1 MATRA
6 DPAALQARSS
16 ADRRAA
22 AAPRPL
28 ARRRR
33 RLLGARRPP
42 PLLFALGLVV
52 ALAAALPALYLVVV
66 VAGDAQPRRRRG
78 LHEPLAGPRRAQRRA
93 SRPRSRPAAIA
104 IAVPLAW
111 LTVRSDLPGRRGW
124 ATLATLPLVM
134 PSYIAAYVFV
144 AVLRPKGLLQELLAP
159 LGVTELP
166 PIYGFLGAW
175 LVLTL
180 CTYPLVLIPL
190 RAALRRLDPALEEAA
205 RVMGRSPLEVFRTV
219 VLPQLAPAIGAG
231 GVLVALYVLS
241 DFGAVAILRFD
252 SFTREIYI
260 AFQSAQRTEAAALG
274 MVLVVV
280 MVALF
285 ALYARVRGA
294 RALHRSSPGSQRP
307 PAPVRLGRWRWP
319 ALAFC
324 SGVVAITLVLPVG
337 VLIYWA
343 TQDVASGL
351 DASRDRRERRELAAR
366 RGRRRGGAAG
376 AAAIVVAVLS
386 VRFPGYATRAIER
399 FGYAGYA
406 LPGIVVALALV
417 FFGTRVALPL
427 YQTLAML
434 VFALSIHYLPLA
446 VGPISGALL
455 QVPPRLEEAA
465 RGLGRTPLQVFRTIT
480 RPLVTSGVLAGAAL
494 VFLHALKELPATL
507 LLAPIGFDTLATDI
521 FRQTTTGFFEAG
533 AIPALI
539 LLLIAAPPLY
549 LLNEKGVTSS

>member
-1 MATRA
+1 MATAA
-6 DPAALQARSS
+6 DPLALPPSPAAPAGLVEGRSS
-16 ADRRAA
+16 G
-22 AAPRPL
+22 
-28 ARRRR
+28 

-42 PLLFALGLVV
+42 AALLALGLVV

-66 VAGDAQPRRRRG
+66 VAGDARAAADAVLTSRSLG
-78 LHEPLAGPRRAQRRA
+78 LVLRSAGLAVAVTA
-93 SRPRSRPAAIA
+93 SAIA

-111 LTVRSDLPGRRGW
+111 LTVRSDLPGRRAW

-144 AVLRPKGLLQELLAP
+144 AVLRPKGLLQEALAP
-159 LGVTELP
+159 LGVQELP
-166 PIYGFLGAW
+166 QIYGFLGAW

-180 CTYPLVLIPL
+180 CTYPLVLLPL
-190 RAALRRLDPALEEAA
+190 RAALRRLDPSVEEAA

-219 VLPQLAPAIGAG
+219 VLPQLMPAIGAG

-274 MVLVVV
+274 MVLVLV
-280 MVALF
+280 MLLLF
-285 ALYARVRGA
+285 ALYAKVRGA
-294 RALHRSSPGSQRP
+294 RALHRSSPGTQRP
-307 PAPVRLGRWRWP
+307 APPVRLGRWRWP
-319 ALAFC
+319 ALGLCA
-324 SGVVAITLVLPVG
+324 GVVAVTLVVPIG
-337 VLIYWA
+337 VLLYWA
-343 TQDVASGL
+343 SKDVSTGVDVATITAEAGNSL
-351 DASRDRRERRELAAR
+351 LAA
-366 RGRRRGGAAG
+366 
-376 AAAIVVAVLS
+376 AAAAVAAAAAALVVGVLS

-399 FGYAGYA
+399 VGYAGYA

-446 VGPISGALL
+446 VGPVGAALM

-465 RGLGRTPLQVFRTIT
+465 RGLGRSPLQVFRTIT

-507 LLAPIGFDTLATDI
+507 LLAPIGFETLATDI
-521 FRQTTTGFFEAG
+521 FHQTTTGFFEAA

-549 LLNEKGVTSS
+549 LLNEKGVKGT

>member
-1 MATRA
+1 MATGA
-6 DPAALQARSS
+6 DTGARSGPGAIAPVPHPPAAPGPA
-16 ADRRAA
+16 RRAA
-22 AAPRPL
+22 
-28 ARRRR
+28 

-42 PLLFALGLVV
+42 PLLFALGLAIAV
-52 ALAAALPALYLVVV
+52 AAALPALYLVVV
-66 VAGDAQPRRRRG
+66 VAGDSAIAADAVLTSRALG
-78 LHEPLAGPRRAQRRA
+78 LVIRSAGLAAAVTAG
-93 SRPRSRPAAIA
+93 AIA

-159 LGVTELP
+159 LGVSELP
-166 PIYGFLGAW
+166 PIYGFAGAW

-260 AFQSAQRTEAAALG
+260 AFQAAQRTEAAALG

-280 MVALF
+280 MLALF

-294 RALHRSSPGSQRP
+294 RALHRTSPGTQRP

-324 SGVVAITLVLPVG
+324 TGVVALTLVLPVG

-343 TQDVASGL
+343 TQDLSTGFDAGAVAANAANSL
-351 DASRDRRERRELAAR
+351 LAAACAAL
-366 RGRRRGGAAG
+366 AAG

-521 FRQTTTGFFEAG
+521 FRQTTTGFYEAG

-549 LLNEKGVTSS
+549 LLNEKSVTSS

>member
-1 MATRA
+1 MVVVAAESAT
-6 DPAALQARSS
+6 AAEAVLTSHS
-16 ADRRAA
+16 
-22 AAPRPL
+22 
-28 ARRRR
+28 
-33 RLLGARRPP
+33 
-42 PLLFALGLVV
+42 LGLVLRS
-52 ALAAALPALYLVVV
+52 AGLAAAVT
-66 VAGDAQPRRRRG
+66 AG
-78 LHEPLAGPRRAQRRA
+78 
-93 SRPRSRPAAIA
+93 AIA
-104 IAVPLAW
+104 LAVPLAW
-111 LTVRSDLPGRRGW
+111 LTVRSDLPGRRTW

-134 PSYIAAYVFV
+134 PSYIVAYVFV
-144 AVLRPKGLLQELLAP
+144 AVLRPRGLLAEALAP
-159 LGVTELP
+159 FGVQELP

-205 RVMGRSPLEVFRTV
+205 RVMGRKPLEVFRTV
-219 VLPQLAPAIGAG
+219 VLPQLAPAIGGG

-280 MVALF
+280 MLALF

-307 PAPVRLGRWRWP
+307 AAPARLGGWRWP
-319 ALAFC
+319 ALGFC
-324 SGVVAITLVLPVG
+324 SGVVAITLVLPIA
-337 VLIYWA
+337 VLVYWA
-343 TQDVASGL
+343 SKDVASGL
-351 DASRDRRERRELAAR
+351 DAAAIAANAGNSLLAAAA
-366 RGRRRGGAAG
+366 AAG
-376 AAAIVVAVLS
+376 AAAAAAVVVAVLA

-399 FGYAGYA
+399 VGYAGYA

-434 VFALSIHYLPLA
+434 VFALTIHYLPLA
-446 VGPISGALL
+446 VGPVGTALL

-465 RGLGRTPLQVFRTIT
+465 RGLGRSPLQVFRTIT

-507 LLAPIGFDTLATDI
+507 LLAPIGFETLATDI

-549 LLNEKGVTSS
+549 LLNEKSVSAP

>member
-1 MATRA
+1 MATA
-6 DPAALQARSS
+6 SDSGLLAPGPVATPA
-16 ADRRAA
+16 
-22 AAPRPL
+22 PP
-28 ARRRR
+28 ARRDRQPPAIAG

-42 PLLFALGLVV
+42 PLLFALGLAI

-66 VAGDAQPRRRRG
+66 VAADAAIAADAVLTSRSLELVARSGG
-78 LHEPLAGPRRAQRRA
+78 LAAAVTA
-93 SRPRSRPAAIA
+93 SAIA

-111 LTVRSDLPGRRGW
+111 LTVRSDLPGRRAW

-134 PSYIAAYVFV
+134 PSYIAAYVFL
-144 AVLRPKGLLQELLAP
+144 AVLRPRGFLAGLLAP
-159 LGVTELP
+159 FGIEELP
-166 PIYGFLGAW
+166 PIYGFAGAW

-190 RAALRRLDPALEEAA
+190 RAALRRLDPSLEEAA
-205 RVMGRSPLEVFRTV
+205 RVMGRGPLETFRTV
-219 VLPQLAPAIGAG
+219 VLPQLMPAIGGG

-274 MVLVVV
+274 IVLVVV
-280 MVALF
+280 MLVLF
-285 ALYARVRGA
+285 AVYARVRGA
-294 RALHRSSPGSQRP
+294 RALHRSSPGSPRP
-307 PAPVRLGRWRWP
+307 APPVRLGRWRWP
-319 ALAFC
+319 ALGFC
-324 SGVVAITLVLPVG
+324 SAVVAVTLVLPIG
-337 VLIYWA
+337 VLVYWA
-343 TQDVASGL
+343 LQDLSSGV
-351 DASRDRRERRELAAR
+351 DAGAIAAAAFNSLFAAAFAAA
-366 RGRRRGGAAG
+366 AAG
-376 AAAIVVAVLS
+376 LAAIVVAVLS
-386 VRFPGYATRAIER
+386 VRYPGYATRAIER

-427 YQTLAML
+427 YQTFAML

-446 VGPISGALL
+446 VGPIGSALM

-465 RGLGRTPLQVFRTIT
+465 RGLGRTPLEVFRTIT

-507 LLAPIGFDTLATDI
+507 LLAPIGFETLATDI
-521 FRQTTTGFFEAG
+521 FRQTTTGFFEAA

-549 LLNEKGVTSS
+549 LLNEKGVSSS

>member
-1 MATRA
+1 MATGA
-6 DPAALQARSS
+6 DTGTLAGPGALAPVPHPPAAPGPA
-16 ADRRAA
+16 RRAA
-22 AAPRPL
+22 
-28 ARRRR
+28 

-42 PLLFALGLVV
+42 PLLFALGLVIAV
-52 ALAAALPALYLVVV
+52 AAALPALYLVVV
-66 VAGDAQPRRRRG
+66 VAGDSAIAADAVLTSRALG
-78 LHEPLAGPRRAQRRA
+78 LVVRSAGLAAAVTAG
-93 SRPRSRPAAIA
+93 AIA

-159 LGVTELP
+159 LGVSELP
-166 PIYGFLGAW
+166 PIYGFAGAW

-280 MVALF
+280 MLALF

-294 RALHRSSPGSQRP
+294 RALHRTSPGTQRP

-324 SGVVAITLVLPVG
+324 TGVVAITLVLPVG

-343 TQDVASGL
+343 TQDLSTGF
-351 DASRDRRERRELAAR
+351 DASAVAANAANSLIAAACAAV
-366 RGRRRGGAAG
+366 AAG

-549 LLNEKGVTSS
+549 LLNEKSVTSS

>member
-1 MATRA
+1 
-6 DPAALQARSS
+6 
-16 ADRRAA
+16 
-22 AAPRPL
+22 
-28 ARRRR
+28 
-33 RLLGARRPP
+33 
-42 PLLFALGLVV
+42 
-52 ALAAALPALYLVVV
+52 
-66 VAGDAQPRRRRG
+66 
-78 LHEPLAGPRRAQRRA
+78 
-93 SRPRSRPAAIA
+93 
-104 IAVPLAW
+104 
-111 LTVRSDLPGRRGW
+111 
-124 ATLATLPLVM
+124 M

-144 AVLRPKGLLQELLAP
+144 AVLRPKGLLQDLLAP
-159 LGVTELP
+159 LGVQELP

-219 VLPQLAPAIGAG
+219 VMPQLAPAIGAG

-274 MVLVVV
+274 TVLVVV
-280 MVALF
+280 MLVLF
-285 ALYARVRGA
+285 AVYARVRGA
-294 RALHRSSPGSQRP
+294 RALHRTSPGTQRP

-324 SGVVAITLVLPVG
+324 GGVVGITLVLPVG

-343 TQDVASGL
+343 TRDLSSGL
-351 DASRDRRERRELAAR
+351 DAGAIAANAANSLLAASC
-366 RGRRRGGAAG
+366 AA
-376 AAAIVVAVLS
+376 AAAALAAIVVAILS

-399 FGYAGYA
+399 VGYAGYA

-446 VGPISGALL
+446 VGPVSGALL

-465 RGLGRTPLQVFRTIT
+465 RGLGRSPLEVFRTIT

-494 VFLHALKELPATL
+494 VFLHAMKELPATL

-549 LLNEKGVTSS
+549 LLNEKSVTSS

>member
-1 MATRA
+1 MVVVAAESAT
-6 DPAALQARSS
+6 AAEAVLTSRS
-16 ADRRAA
+16 
-22 AAPRPL
+22 
-28 ARRRR
+28 
-33 RLLGARRPP
+33 
-42 PLLFALGLVV
+42 LGLVLRSV
-52 ALAAALPALYLVVV
+52 GLAAAVT
-66 VAGDAQPRRRRG
+66 AG
-78 LHEPLAGPRRAQRRA
+78 
-93 SRPRSRPAAIA
+93 AIA
-104 IAVPLAW
+104 LAVPLAW
-111 LTVRSDLPGRRGW
+111 LTVRSDLPGRRTW

-134 PSYIAAYVFV
+134 PSYIVAYVFV
-144 AVLRPKGLLQELLAP
+144 TVLRPRGLLAEALAP
-159 LGVTELP
+159 FGVQELP

-205 RVMGRSPLEVFRTV
+205 RVMGRKPLEVFRTV
-219 VLPQLAPAIGAG
+219 VLPQLAPAIGGG

-280 MVALF
+280 MLALF

-307 PAPVRLGRWRWP
+307 AAPARLGGWRWP
-319 ALAFC
+319 ALGFC
-324 SGVVAITLVLPVG
+324 SGVVAITLVLPIA
-337 VLIYWA
+337 VLVYWA
-343 TQDVASGL
+343 SKDVASGL
-351 DASRDRRERRELAAR
+351 DAAAIAANAGNSLLAAAA
-366 RGRRRGGAAG
+366 AAG
-376 AAAIVVAVLS
+376 AAAAAAVVVAVLA

-399 FGYAGYA
+399 VGYAGYA

-434 VFALSIHYLPLA
+434 VFALTIHYLPLA
-446 VGPISGALL
+446 VGPVGTALL

-465 RGLGRTPLQVFRTIT
+465 RGLGRSPLQVFRTIT

-507 LLAPIGFDTLATDI
+507 LLAPIGFETLATDI

-549 LLNEKGVTSS
+549 LLNEKSVSAP

>member
-1 MATRA
+1 
-6 DPAALQARSS
+6 
-16 ADRRAA
+16 
-22 AAPRPL
+22 
-28 ARRRR
+28 
-33 RLLGARRPP
+33 
-42 PLLFALGLVV
+42 
-52 ALAAALPALYLVVV
+52 VVV
-66 VAGDAQPRRRRG
+66 VAAESATAAEAVLTSRSLG
-78 LHEPLAGPRRAQRRA
+78 LVLRSVGLAAAVTAG
-93 SRPRSRPAAIA
+93 AIA
-104 IAVPLAW
+104 LAVPLAW
-111 LTVRSDLPGRRGW
+111 LTVRSDLPGRRTW

-134 PSYIAAYVFV
+134 PSYIVAYVFV
-144 AVLRPKGLLQELLAP
+144 TVLRPRGLLAEALAP
-159 LGVTELP
+159 FGVQELP

-205 RVMGRSPLEVFRTV
+205 RVMGRKPLEVFRTV
-219 VLPQLAPAIGAG
+219 VLPQLAPAIGGG

-280 MVALF
+280 MLALF

-307 PAPVRLGRWRWP
+307 AAPARLGGWRWP
-319 ALAFC
+319 ALGFC
-324 SGVVAITLVLPVG
+324 SGVVAITLVLPIA
-337 VLIYWA
+337 VLVYWA
-343 TQDVASGL
+343 SKDVASGL
-351 DASRDRRERRELAAR
+351 DAAAIAANAGNSLLAA
-366 RGRRRGGAAG
+366 AV
-376 AAAIVVAVLS
+376 VVAVLA

-399 FGYAGYA
+399 VGYAGYA

-434 VFALSIHYLPLA
+434 VFALTIHYLPLA
-446 VGPISGALL
+446 VGPVGTALL

-465 RGLGRTPLQVFRTIT
+465 RGLGRSPLQVFRTIT

-507 LLAPIGFDTLATDI
+507 LLAPIGFETLATDI

-549 LLNEKGVTSS
+549 LLNEKSVSAP

>member
-1 MATRA
+1 MAT
-6 DPAALQARSS
+6 AAELTAT
-16 ADRRAA
+16 A
-22 AAPRPL
+22 PL
-28 ARRRR
+28 ARRAS

-42 PLLFALGLVV
+42 PLLFALGLLV
-52 ALAAALPALYLVVV
+52 AVAAALPALYLVVV
-66 VAGDAQPRRRRG
+66 VAGESRAAADAVLTSRSLG
-78 LHEPLAGPRRAQRRA
+78 LVARSAGLAGAVTA
-93 SRPRSRPAAIA
+93 SAIA

-111 LTVRSDLPGRRGW
+111 LTVRTDLPGRRAW

-159 LGVTELP
+159 FGVSELP
-166 PIYGFLGAW
+166 PIYGFAGAW
-175 LVLTL
+175 LVLTP

-190 RAALRRLDPALEEAA
+190 RAALRRLDPSLEEAA

-219 VLPQLAPAIGAG
+219 VMPQLVPAIGGG

-280 MVALF
+280 MLALF

-294 RALHRSSPGSQRP
+294 RTLHRSSPGTPRPAP
-307 PAPVRLGRWRWP
+307 PARLGRWRWP
-319 ALAFC
+319 ALGLCGAI
-324 SGVVAITLVLPVG
+324 VAMTLVLPVG
-337 VLIYWA
+337 VLVYWA
-343 TQDVASGL
+343 TKDVSSGL
-351 DASRDRRERRELAAR
+351 DAGSILAEAGNSLLAAAAAAV
-366 RGRRRGGAAG
+366 AAG
-376 AAAIVVAVLS
+376 VAALVVGVLS

-399 FGYAGYA
+399 VGYAGYA

-446 VGPISGALL
+446 VGPVGAALM

-465 RGLGRTPLQVFRTIT
+465 SGLGRTPWQVFRTIT

-507 LLAPIGFDTLATDI
+507 LLAPIGFETLATDI
-521 FRQTTTGFFEAG
+521 FRQTTTGFFEAA

>member
-1 MATRA
+1 M
-6 DPAALQARSS
+6 
-16 ADRRAA
+16 
-22 AAPRPL
+22 
-28 ARRRR
+28 
-33 RLLGARRPP
+33 
-42 PLLFALGLVV
+42 
-52 ALAAALPALYLVVV
+52 
-66 VAGDAQPRRRRG
+66 
-78 LHEPLAGPRRAQRRA
+78 
-93 SRPRSRPAAIA
+93 
-104 IAVPLAW
+104 
-111 LTVRSDLPGRRGW
+111 
-124 ATLATLPLVM
+124 
-134 PSYIAAYVFV
+134 
-144 AVLRPKGLLQELLAP
+144 
-159 LGVTELP
+159 
-166 PIYGFLGAW
+166 
-175 LVLTL
+175 
-180 CTYPLVLIPL
+180 
-190 RAALRRLDPALEEAA
+190 
-205 RVMGRSPLEVFRTV
+205 
-219 VLPQLAPAIGAG
+219 
-231 GVLVALYVLS
+231 LVALYVLS

-280 MVALF
+280 MLALF
-285 ALYARVRGA
+285 ALYARVRGS
-294 RALHRSSPGSQRP
+294 RALHRSSPGTQRP

-324 SGVVAITLVLPVG
+324 SGVVAVTLVLPVG
-337 VLIYWA
+337 VLVYWA
-343 TQDVASGL
+343 TKDVSSGL
-351 DASRDRRERRELAAR
+351 RRRRDRRRSRQLAAR
-366 RGRRRGGAAG
+366 RRRAAV
-376 AAAIVVAVLS
+376 AARRPPRSSSRVLS

-446 VGPISGALL
+446 VGPVGGALM

-507 LLAPIGFDTLATDI
+507 LLAPIGFETLATDI

-549 LLNEKGVTSS
+549 LLNEKGVSSS

>member
-1 MATRA
+1 MATSVDLA
-6 DPAALQARSS
+6 GTGVAAPPL
-16 ADRRAA
+16 A
-22 AAPRPL
+22 AAPR
-28 ARRRR
+28 RGS

-42 PLLFALGLVV
+42 PLLLALGVVV
-52 ALAAALPALYLVVV
+52 ALSAALPALYLVVV
-66 VAGDAQPRRRRG
+66 VAGDRAAAAEAVLTSRTLG
-78 LHEPLAGPRRAQRRA
+78 LVLRSAGL
-93 SRPRSRPAAIA
+93 AIA
-104 IAVPLAW
+104 VTLAAVLLAVPLAW

-144 AVLRPKGLLQELLAP
+144 AVLRPKGFLQELLAP
-159 LGVTELP
+159 LGVQELP
-166 PIYGFLGAW
+166 PIYGFFGAW

-190 RAALRRLDPALEEAA
+190 RAALRRLDPSLEEAA

-274 MVLVVV
+274 MVLVAI
-280 MVALF
+280 MVILF

-294 RALHRSSPGSQRP
+294 RALHRSSPGSPRP

-324 SGVVAITLVLPVG
+324 AGVVTITLVVPIG
-337 VLIYWA
+337 VLVYWA
-343 TQDVASGL
+343 TQDLSSGL
-351 DASRDRRERRELAAR
+351 DAGAIAAAAGNSLLAATWAAA
-366 RGRRRGGAAG
+366 AAG
-376 AAAIVVAVLS
+376 VAAIVVAVLS
-386 VRFPGYATRAIER
+386 VRYPGYATRAIER

-446 VGPISGALL
+446 VGPVSGALL

-465 RGLGRTPLQVFRTIT
+465 RGLGRSPLAVFRTIT
-480 RPLVTSGVLAGAAL
+480 RPLVTSGVLAGVAL

-521 FRQTTTGFFEAG
+521 FRQTTTGFYEAA

>member
-1 MATRA
+1 MATAA
-6 DPAALQARSS
+6 DPLVLPPSP
-16 ADRRAA
+16 
-22 AAPRPL
+22 AAPAGLVEGPS
-28 ARRRR
+28 AS

-42 PLLFALGLVV
+42 PPLLALGLVV

-66 VAGDAQPRRRRG
+66 VAGDARAALDAVLTSRSLG
-78 LHEPLAGPRRAQRRA
+78 LVARSAGLAAAVTA
-93 SRPRSRPAAIA
+93 SAIA

-111 LTVRSDLPGRRGW
+111 LTVRSDLPGRRAW

-159 LGVTELP
+159 LGVQELP
-166 PIYGFLGAW
+166 QIYGFLGAW

-180 CTYPLVLIPL
+180 CTYPLVLLPL
-190 RAALRRLDPALEEAA
+190 RAALRRLDPSVEEAA
-205 RVMGRSPLEVFRTV
+205 RVMGRSPTQVFRTV
-219 VLPQLAPAIGAG
+219 VLPQLAPSIGAG

-274 MVLVVV
+274 MVLVLV
-280 MVALF
+280 MLVLF
-285 ALYARVRGA
+285 ALYAKVRGA
-294 RALHRSSPGSQRP
+294 RALHRSSPGTQRP
-307 PAPVRLGRWRWP
+307 APPVRLGRWRWP
-319 ALAFC
+319 ALGLC
-324 SGVVAITLVLPVG
+324 SGVVAVTLVLPIG
-337 VLIYWA
+337 VLLYWA
-343 TQDVASGL
+343 SKDVSSGVNVATITAEAGNSL
-351 DASRDRRERRELAAR
+351 LAA
-366 RGRRRGGAAG
+366 
-376 AAAIVVAVLS
+376 AAAAVAAAAAALVVGVLS

-399 FGYAGYA
+399 VGYAGYA

-446 VGPISGALL
+446 VGPVGAALM

-465 RGLGRTPLQVFRTIT
+465 RGLGRSPLQVFRTIT

-507 LLAPIGFDTLATDI
+507 LLAPIGFETLATDI
-521 FRQTTTGFFEAG
+521 FHQTTTGFFEAA

-549 LLNEKGVTSS
+549 LLNEKGAKGT

>member
-1 MATRA
+1 MANGAQTGLLTP
-6 DPAALQARSS
+6 PAR
-16 ADRRAA
+16 
-22 AAPRPL
+22 

-33 RLLGARRPP
+33 DASARLRLLGARRPP
-42 PLLFALGLVV
+42 PVLLALGLAV

-66 VAGDAQPRRRRG
+66 VASDAAQAADSVLTSRSLG
-78 LHEPLAGPRRAQRRA
+78 LVARSLGLATAVTA
-93 SRPRSRPAAIA
+93 AAIA

-111 LTVRSDLPGRRGW
+111 LTVRSDLPGRRAW

-134 PSYIAAYVFV
+134 PSYIGAYVFV
-144 AVLRPKGLLQELLAP
+144 TVLRPKGLLQDVLAP
-159 LGVTELP
+159 LGVQELP
-166 PIYGFLGAW
+166 PIYGFAGAW

-180 CTYPLVLIPL
+180 FTYPLVLLPL
-190 RAALRRLDPALEEAA
+190 RAALRRLDPSLEEAA
-205 RVMGRSPLEVFRTV
+205 RVMGRSPLAVFRTV

-231 GVLVALYVLS
+231 SVLVALYVLS
-241 DFGAVAILRFD
+241 DFGAVAILQFD

-274 MVLVVV
+274 MVLVLV
-280 MVALF
+280 MLVLF
-285 ALYARVRGA
+285 AVHARVRGA
-294 RALHRSSPGSQRP
+294 RALHRSSPGTPRP

-319 ALAFC
+319 ALGLC
-324 SGVVAITLVLPVG
+324 GGLVAVTLVMPVG
-337 VLIYWA
+337 VLVYWA
-343 TQDVASGL
+343 SKDVAGGL
-351 DASRDRRERRELAAR
+351 DAATIFGESANSLLAATAAAA
-366 RGRRRGGAAG
+366 AAG
-376 AAAIVVAVLS
+376 VAAVIVAVLA

-399 FGYAGYA
+399 VGYAGYA

-434 VFALSIHYLPLA
+434 AFALTIHYLPLA
-446 VGPISGALL
+446 VGPVGSALM

-494 VFLHALKELPATL
+494 VFLHAMKELPATL

-521 FRQTTTGFFEAG
+521 YRQTTTGFFEAA

-549 LLNEKGVTSS
+549 LLNVKGVSSS

>member
-1 MATRA
+1 
-6 DPAALQARSS
+6 L
-16 ADRRAA
+16 
-22 AAPRPL
+22 
-28 ARRRR
+28 
-33 RLLGARRPP
+33 
-42 PLLFALGLVV
+42 ALGLAV
-52 ALAAALPALYLVVV
+52 AVAAALPALYLVVV
-66 VAGDAQPRRRRG
+66 VASNGAVAADAVLTGRSLG
-78 LHEPLAGPRRAQRRA
+78 LVARSLGLAAAVTAG
-93 SRPRSRPAAIA
+93 AIA

-111 LTVRSDLPGRRGW
+111 LTVRSDLPGRRAW

-134 PSYIAAYVFV
+134 PSYIGAYVFLT
-144 AVLRPKGLLQELLAP
+144 VLRPKGLLQGLLAP
-159 LGVTELP
+159 LGVQELP
-166 PIYGFLGAW
+166 PIYGFAGAW

-180 CTYPLVLIPL
+180 FTYPLVLIPL
-190 RAALRRLDPALEEAA
+190 RAALRRLDPSLEEAA

-231 GVLVALYVLS
+231 SVLVALYVLS
-241 DFGAVAILRFD
+241 DFGAVAILQFD

-274 MVLVVV
+274 MVLVVTMLV
-280 MVALF
+280 LF
-285 ALYARVRGA
+285 AVHARVR
-294 RALHRSSPGSQRP
+294 RKRSLHRSSPGTARP

-319 ALAFC
+319 ALGLC
-324 SGVVAITLVLPVG
+324 GGIVAITLVMPIG

-343 TQDVASGL
+343 SKDLAGGLNAATILGEASNSL
-351 DASRDRRERRELAAR
+351 LAAAAAAV
-366 RGRRRGGAAG
+366 AAG
-376 AAAIVVAVLS
+376 VAAVVVAVLA

-399 FGYAGYA
+399 VGYAGYA

-434 VFALSIHYLPLA
+434 AFALTIHYLPLA
-446 VGPISGALL
+446 VGPVSSALM

-494 VFLHALKELPATL
+494 VFLHAMKELPATL

-521 FRQTTTGFFEAG
+521 YRQTTTGFFEAA

-549 LLNEKGVTSS
+549 LLNVKGVSSS

>member
-1 MATRA
+1 
-6 DPAALQARSS
+6 
-16 ADRRAA
+16 
-22 AAPRPL
+22 
-28 ARRRR
+28 
-33 RLLGARRPP
+33 
-42 PLLFALGLVV
+42 
-52 ALAAALPALYLVVV
+52 VVV
-66 VAGDAQPRRRRG
+66 VAAESATAAEAVLTSRSLG
-78 LHEPLAGPRRAQRRA
+78 LVLRSVGLAAAVTAG
-93 SRPRSRPAAIA
+93 AIA
-104 IAVPLAW
+104 LAVPLAW
-111 LTVRSDLPGRRGW
+111 LTVRSDLPGRRTW

-134 PSYIAAYVFV
+134 PSYIVAYVFV
-144 AVLRPKGLLQELLAP
+144 TVLRPRGLLAEALAP
-159 LGVTELP
+159 FGVQELP

-205 RVMGRSPLEVFRTV
+205 RVMGRKPLEVFRTV
-219 VLPQLAPAIGAG
+219 VLPQLAPAIGGG

-280 MVALF
+280 MLALF

-307 PAPVRLGRWRWP
+307 AAPARLGGWRWP
-319 ALAFC
+319 ALGFC
-324 SGVVAITLVLPVG
+324 SGVVAITLVLPIA
-337 VLIYWA
+337 VLVYWA
-343 TQDVASGL
+343 SKDVASGL
-351 DASRDRRERRELAAR
+351 DAAAIAANAGNSLLAAAA
-366 RGRRRGGAAG
+366 AAG
-376 AAAIVVAVLS
+376 AAAAAAVVVAVLA

-399 FGYAGYA
+399 VGYAGYA

-434 VFALSIHYLPLA
+434 VFALTIHYLPLA
-446 VGPISGALL
+446 VGPVGTALL

-465 RGLGRTPLQVFRTIT
+465 RGLGRSPLQVFRTIT

-507 LLAPIGFDTLATDI
+507 LLAPIGFETLATDI

-549 LLNEKGVTSS
+549 LLNEKSVSAP

>member
-1 MATRA
+1 MAIA
-6 DPAALQARSS
+6 AEPALPPSPVSKPGQEGGRRST
-16 ADRRAA
+16 AG
-22 AAPRPL
+22 
-28 ARRRR
+28 
-33 RLLGARRPP
+33 RLLGRRRPP
-42 PLLFALGLVV
+42 PLLLALGLLV
-52 ALAAALPALYLVVV
+52 ALAAALPALYLLVV
-66 VAGDAQPRRRRG
+66 VAGDARAAADAVLTSRSLG
-78 LHEPLAGPRRAQRRA
+78 LVARSAGLAGAVTA
-93 SRPRSRPAAIA
+93 SAIA

-111 LTVRSDLPGRRGW
+111 LTVRSDLPGRRAW
-124 ATLATLPLVM
+124 ATLSTLPLVM
-134 PSYIAAYVFV
+134 PSYIAAYVFI

-159 LGVTELP
+159 LGVQGLP
-166 PIYGFLGAW
+166 PIYGFVGAW

-180 CTYPLVLIPL
+180 VTYPLVLIPL

-219 VLPQLAPAIGAG
+219 VMPQLAPAIGAG

-241 DFGAVAILRFD
+241 DFGAVAIMRFD

-260 AFQSAQRTEAAALG
+260 AFGSAQRTEAAALG

-280 MVALF
+280 MLVLF
-285 ALYARVRGA
+285 AIYARVRGA
-294 RALHRSSPGSQRP
+294 PALHRTSPGTQRP

-319 ALAFC
+319 ALGLCAA
-324 SGVVAITLVLPVG
+324 VVTITLVVPIG
-337 VLIYWA
+337 VLLYWA
-343 TQDVASGL
+343 SKDVSSGL
-351 DASRDRRERRELAAR
+351 DAGAIAAEAGNSLLAAAAAAV
-366 RGRRRGGAAG
+366 AAG
-376 AAAIVVAVLS
+376 LAALVVAVLS

-399 FGYAGYA
+399 VGYAGYA

-434 VFALSIHYLPLA
+434 VFALSVHYLPLA
-446 VGPISGALL
+446 VGPVGSALL

-465 RGLGRTPLQVFRTIT
+465 RGLGRTPWQVFRTIT
-480 RPLVTSGVLAGAAL
+480 RPLVSSGVLAGAAL

-507 LLAPIGFDTLATDI
+507 LLAPIGFETLATDI
-521 FRQTTTGFFEAG
+521 FRQTTTGFFEAA

-549 LLNEKGVTSS
+549 LLNEKGVSGS

>member
-1 MATRA
+1 MATA
-6 DPAALQARSS
+6 PEPGLLPAGAAAPAPLPAV
-16 ADRRAA
+16 RRAA
-22 AAPRPL
+22 GT
-28 ARRRR
+28 
-33 RLLGARRPP
+33 RLLGSRRPP
-42 PLLFALGLVV
+42 PLLLALGLIV
-52 ALAAALPALYLVVV
+52 ALAAALPALYLIVV
-66 VAGDAQPRRRRG
+66 VAGDSAAAADAVLTSRSLG
-78 LHEPLAGPRRAQRRA
+78 LVLRSGGLAAA
-93 SRPRSRPAAIA
+93 VTLSAIA
-104 IAVPLAW
+104 LAVPLAW
-111 LTVRSDLPGRRGW
+111 LTVRSDIPGRRAW

-134 PSYIAAYVFV
+134 PSYIAAYVFI

-159 LGVTELP
+159 LGVQQLP
-166 PIYGFLGAW
+166 PIYGFVGAW
-175 LVLTL
+175 IVLTL

-190 RAALRRLDPALEEAA
+190 RSALRRLDPSLEEAA
-205 RVMGRSPLEVFRTV
+205 RVMGRRPLEVFRTV

-241 DFGAVAILRFD
+241 DFGAVALLRFD

-280 MVALF
+280 MLALF
-285 ALYARVRGA
+285 TLYARMRGS

-307 PAPVRLGRWRWP
+307 AAPARLGRWRWP

-324 SGVVAITLVLPVG
+324 SGVVAVTLVLPVG
-337 VLIYWA
+337 VLVYWA
-343 TQDVASGL
+343 TKDVSSGL
-351 DASRDRRERRELAAR
+351 DAGAIVAEAGNSLTAAAA
-366 RGRRRGGAAG
+366 AAG
-376 AAAIVVAVLS
+376 VAAVAAVVVAVLA

-434 VFALSIHYLPLA
+434 IFALTIHYLPLA
-446 VGPISGALL
+446 VGPVGAALM

-507 LLAPIGFDTLATDI
+507 LLAPIGFETLATDI

-549 LLNEKGVTSS
+549 LLNEKGVSTA